1 MDEMKSDTGNTSK
14 NGKDLAPGA
23 HKLDPHL
30 PPKRLGYPCLVAY
43 NLSQRYNFLVLFLM
57 EFNDGNL
64 YLRLLTGVPIGG
76 NKSTA
81 GGNNNVESKKQ
92 GMAASTNHLPQKST
106 SQVIKPKSNT
116 PSRWLALGKQIT
128 NQPPDEAPFMKS
140 VMPVGNSLF
149 TSLKSGVQTGVTA
162 AVKAGKI

>member
-1 MDEMKSDTGNTSK
+1 
-14 NGKDLAPGA
+14 
-23 HKLDPHL
+23 
-30 PPKRLGYPCLVAY
+30 
-43 NLSQRYNFLVLFLM
+43 M

-92 GMAASTNHLPQKST
+92 GMAASMHHLPQKST

-128 NQPPDEAPFMKS
+128 NQPPDEAPIMKS

-149 TSLKSGVQTGVTA
+149 TTLKSGVQTSVTA
-162 AVKAGKI
+162 DVKAGKI

>member
-1 MDEMKSDTGNTSK
+1 
-14 NGKDLAPGA
+14 
-23 HKLDPHL
+23 
-30 PPKRLGYPCLVAY
+30 
-43 NLSQRYNFLVLFLM
+43 M

-92 GMAASTNHLPQKST
+92 GMASSTNHLPQKST

-149 TSLKSGVQTGVTA
+149 TTLKSGVQTSVTA
-162 AVKAGKI
+162 AVKAGKIYHGNNIKDSMTSKLHVIKYMLRSKVFI

>member
-1 MDEMKSDTGNTSK
+1 
-14 NGKDLAPGA
+14 
-23 HKLDPHL
+23 
-30 PPKRLGYPCLVAY
+30 
-43 NLSQRYNFLVLFLM
+43 M

-92 GMAASTNHLPQKST
+92 GMAASMNHLPQKPT

-116 PSRWLALGKQIT
+116 PSRWLALGKQFT

-140 VMPVGNSLF
+140 VMRHSSRTL
-149 TSLKSGVQTGVTA
+149 TSVADEPSAALTLSQSIVTRYTFASCSSG
-162 AVKAGKI
+162 